1 MPQTDSYGTGRDFA
15 VEPSIGNATTA
26 VSWLIEPLDDCD
38 LSSVNDF
45 SMFGLITCGGPA
57 ESPIPESSGAGV
69 TRLVALNNS
78 MHSFKDELP

>member
-1 MPQTDSYGTGRDFA
+1 MA
-15 VEPSIGNATTA
+15 I
-26 VSWLIEPLDDCD
+26 IEPLDDCN

-69 TRLVALNNS
+69 TRLVVLNNPLGNPLTS
-78 MHSFKDELP
+78 ELVNQTQLLPSELVLLYYH